1 MRFNGSNLLHSI
13 EIESI
18 IAKNVCFKH
27 LTPLIRYNKLRK

>member
-1 MRFNGSNLLHSI
+1 MRFNGSNLLHFI

-27 LTPLIRYNKLRK
+27 LNPLWRQNKKV